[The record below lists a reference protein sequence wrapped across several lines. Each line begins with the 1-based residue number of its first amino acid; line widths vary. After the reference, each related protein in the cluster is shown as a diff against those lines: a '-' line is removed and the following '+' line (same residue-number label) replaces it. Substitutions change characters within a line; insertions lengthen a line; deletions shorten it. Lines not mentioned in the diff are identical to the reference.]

1 MVLKEF
7 SLKIPDKGKVEVSF
21 YLHFDTPAVSV
32 GEIKIHT
39 DFDSTLP
46 HRAWLKEDDGRWK
59 LYDDHPL
66 MENGEVVV
74 APEFLNDDI
83 SNEIVKTIIGIK
95 SGEPA

>member
-7 SLKIPDKGKVEVSF
+7 SLKVPEKGKIDVSF

-46 HRAWLKEDDGRWK
+46 HRAWIKEEDGKWK

-66 MENGEVVV
+66 MENSEVVV
-74 APEFLNDDI
+74 RPEFLNDDI
-83 SNEIVKTIIGIK
+83 SNEIVKTILAIK
-95 SGEPA
+95 SGETS